1 MQRSFHFSSRGFS
14 NLCLHCR
21 RSALQRN
28 SHFGTRCLC
37 SPTQT
42 LFLPPDAPSNA
53 HKAPAN
59 PSFVQEVLDLPTASA
74 ILKGRAKEGEEKS
87 DRKDRF
93 SVESENVDVFGLPI
107 VEKGKDPHIKKTFS
121 TGTSSNST
129 SVGEESNTHQ
139 GNCRTASTLSP
150 SPLPSSRLRD
160 ASLSKSPRVK
170 KIFFDEKEGI
180 SSELGGFGHY
190 AGSITAFMDPEKQ
203 KKENHFLRGSGGGS
217 GPLPCEVAEAQE
229 RSMRSQQVYATS
241 MQEVIEKGGS
251 LPSPRKQSDTGENVS
266 KGSESGAPRV
276 QLAEAR
282 KPPAFLA
289 SGAEA
294 VFGRSSSFP
303 PTSSMLP
310 GASAEKVKK
319 NASPSS
325 LPSTSTEETSLR
337 KGMKRKDSP
346 SASPSST
353 SSPSLPSPTTSAGAS
368 EKLSNPE
375 WTKEAED
382 YYRSL
387 PNNPLSKEEMWS
399 RIQAASADKQERQ
412 HVKQKKEGKRG
423 DEGVSHR
430 ITFSPSTAL
439 PSTSEATLNI
449 AEIDMM
455 KMKEELKEH
464 DRWHYQLGL
473 YAFKDE
479 AESTIWRRHK
489 WEEEEEGRVII
500 ARQRR
505 YDYYTM
511 WSLAMALNKARWS
524 MLEVNSQRGVKT
536 TGAGMKLLFWKEAIR
551 GILQSGTTSGASFTD
566 SHPVLQPF
574 ARVVA
579 RHPKL
584 TKAFVRGFTDARLR
598 TLQQPA
604 NMQQL
609 FDHFDKFYGYFY
621 NSLLEVTQLQDEA
634 AEHALLHIGRANG
647 LTQHCVMFWKKYA
660 TLGVTLLPADMCADH
675 CVHLGLLKRLS
686 LASRDRAVRRLL
698 CDVMGVAKTEMLHA
712 EKLAKDI
719 HPKTWPILM
728 ECFYPN
734 YYLQFLQKR
743 DFNVSAMFADY
754 NIDNMGFIWFRIK
767 KRLEWQR
774 EQSVV
779 KLLSD
784 SAPVPIVNRPI
795 FYRGSQY
802 KMATHTRGSLP
813 K

>member
-1 MQRSFHFSSRGFS
+1 M
-14 NLCLHCR
+14 
-21 RSALQRN
+21 
-28 SHFGTRCLC
+28 
-37 SPTQT
+37 
-42 LFLPPDAPSNA
+42 
-53 HKAPAN
+53 N
-59 PSFVQEVLDLPTASA
+59 PSFVRDDVLDLPTVSVIATRGTKEGADSSEM
-74 ILKGRAKEGEEKS
+74 KGRL
-87 DRKDRF
+87 
-93 SVESENVDVFGLPI
+93 SVESENPDLFRRPTG
-107 VEKGKDPHIKKTFS
+107 EKGKDPHEKQSFS

-129 SVGEESNTHQ
+129 SSVVEESKTHKR
-139 GNCRTASTLSP
+139 NCGTVPKSTLS
-150 SPLPSSRLRD
+150 SLPSFKPRD
-160 ASLSKSPRVK
+160 DSISGAPRVK

-190 AGSITAFMDPEKQ
+190 AGSITAFMDPHKQ
-203 KKENHFLRGSGGGS
+203 NTESRFLRGGGGDS

-229 RSMRSQQVYATS
+229 RAMRAQQVYATS
-241 MQEVIEKGGS
+241 IQEVIEKGGS
-251 LPSPRKQSDTGENVS
+251 LPSPRKQRDTGENISERS
-266 KGSESGAPRV
+266 KMDASHV
-276 QLAEAR
+276 QLAVAR

-294 VFGRSSSFP
+294 VFGRSSPSLPF
-303 PTSSMLP
+303 SSTLP
-310 GASAEKVKK
+310 DATAEKAKT
-319 NASPSS
+319 NACSPSLLSTSTEKKPLQKGGSNKDPLPVS
-325 LPSTSTEETSLR
+325 LPSTS
-337 KGMKRKDSP
+337 SP
-346 SASPSST
+346 R
-353 SSPSLPSPTTSAGAS
+353 SPTPVTSAGDS

-375 WTKEAED
+375 WIKEAED

-387 PNNPLSKEEMWS
+387 PENPLSKEEMWS
-399 RIQAASADKQERQ
+399 RIQAASADKQERVQ
-412 HVKQKKEGKRG
+412 VKRSGLRGKEEGKKG
-423 DEGVSHR
+423 DEGVKDR
-430 ITFSPSTAL
+430 NTFSTSSAL
-439 PSTSEATLNI
+439 PSTAEATLNI

-464 DRWHYQLGL
+464 DPWHYQLGL

-479 AESTIWRRHK
+479 GETTFWGRDK
-489 WEEEEEGRVII
+489 WAEEEEGGVLI

-551 GILQSGTTSGASFTD
+551 GILQSGSTSGATFTD

-712 EKLAKDI
+712 EKLVKDI

-754 NIDNMGFIWFRIK
+754 NIENMGFIWFRIK

-774 EQSVV
+774 EQSVM

-784 SAPVPIVNRPI
+784 SAPVPIINRPI

-802 KMATHTRGSLP
+802 KMATHIRGSLP